1 MIDTGGGRGYGQAFQ
16 ALGARTR
23 DFLAFA
29 FVRVAFLAFAGAL
42 ATVSVSVTVA
52 VAVAFAGVA
61 VAFAGASVT
70 IATAASG
77 TVSGALTFFVLVAAA
92 RVKCWGGSTAVVLSA
107 S

>member
-16 ALGARTR
+16 ALGARAR

-29 FVRVAFLAFAGAL
+29 FVRVAFLASAGAL
-42 ATVSVSVTVA
+42 ATVSVAVA

-92 RVKCWGGSTAVVLSA
+92 RVKCWGGSTGVVLSA